1 MLCQTSF
8 QQKCG
13 ILEIEK
19 CEGFQIF
26 FSGLF
31 ILFVLKNHS
40 FSVFSKSNGSKNDDL
55 MKILYPLF
63 TQYFPLN
70 RWSPKFFCAPHL
82 FFSLKILEYAP
93 KHVLERSF
101 LYGNYICEITQCY
114 AKPHFSKNAESW
126 KLKNVKASKF
136 FSVGCLSC
144 LY

>member
-1 MLCQTSF
+1 MANLILAKMRNPGNQKIWGLSNFF
-8 QQKCG
+8 Q
-13 ILEIEK
+13 EVPY
-19 CEGFQIF
+19 
-26 FSGLF
+26 LF
-31 ILFVLKNHS
+31 CIQNHS
-40 FSVFSKSNGSKNDDL
+40 FSVFFKSNGSKNDDF

-70 RWSPKFFCAPHL
+70 RWSPKFFCAPRL
-82 FFSLKILEYAP
+82 FFSLKILGYAP